1 MKYFRSH
8 LVSLACSVA
17 TLIVLLYWLNPQLAA
32 AADDMP
38 QNIDSNL
45 RHMLQQAEG
54 RTSRS
59 TAVLATSPT
68 NNIARSFNRFDTQ
81 GRILV
86 HVYLDGSQALPLV
99 EKSLIAGG
107 GNVIG
112 REPSYRNG
120 VLALY
125 LPLTQLRVASTMPG
139 VQAITSE
146 YKPKLHVGAATSE
159 GTVVLKTN
167 RVNTELGLRG
177 DGITVGAISDSFDVE
192 ADPPHAADDVA
203 TGDLPV
209 VNVLEDFVNPRDFD
223 EGRAMLQ
230 IVYDVAPHAHLAFAT
245 AFPSEI
251 NFVNNIRRLRTE
263 ANCDIIVDDL
273 LFPDEPVFSDGML
286 AQTVN
291 EVVDSTALPGK
302 RVVYCSCAFNHGD
315 NGYRATYR
323 NLEDHAVRSSHGHG
337 NLKFVTDPNSPN
349 YLDPA
354 LTAGGW
360 HNWNPDP
367 SRPAESMTTI
377 SSTRGFFFA
386 GPGDFYYFLGMQW
399 DDPFDLP
406 KGVTTDY
413 NLLVFDM
420 DGNYLGGDGIGLS
433 GDNNN
438 FQTKQ
443 PLEFAGYFLRGASY
457 QIAITRTAQ
466 TNNASPQRATHL
478 ALYSSFNADGTMR
491 GKYFRPDTLT
501 TPAVFGHAGAAGAI
515 AVAAYIY
522 DWTGK
527 QPYKPE
533 IEDFTSPGPT
543 TIYFDAAGHRL
554 GRPEIREKPD
564 IAAVDGVATTF
575 GPIGFFGTSA
585 AAPHA
590 AGVAALLIQAA
601 GGPGSI
607 SPAEVKRVMQ
617 LTAMPRDSEP
627 FFSQAVAT
635 EDGRDHSQS
644 PQDSGHREDE
654 GTVTITAQGEAFE
667 NPDFLSVKFLGSPNQ
682 SVRSLT
688 IDVANSGLFF
698 DLQPTES
705 NPGYSL
711 GTLIGLRPSDVILLN
726 GTQSGPS
733 LSFSFAPGAFKSGD
747 SFSFVAGV
755 HSIYPTGIGD
765 SADFLASSAV
775 RAHLTGSPAQE
786 LTGTFSKNDLVR
798 GYQVFDGYGL
808 IDAYAAARA
817 VQIAHG
823 HH

>member
-1 MKYFRSH
+1 MKYFYSH
-8 LVSLACSVA
+8 LLSCARPACVVV
-17 TLIVLLYWLNPQLAA
+17 TFIVLLYWLSPQLAA

-45 RHMLQQAEG
+45 RHMLKQTEG
-54 RTSRS
+54 R
-59 TAVLATSPT
+59 APANINALALAPAKD
-68 NNIARSFNRFDTQ
+68 IARSFNRFDAQ
-81 GRILV
+81 DRILV
-86 HVYLDGSQALPLV
+86 RVYLDGSQPLSVV
-99 EKSLIAGG
+99 ERSLVTRG
-107 GNVIG
+107 GNVVS
-112 REPSYRNG
+112 RLPSYRNG
-120 VLALY
+120 VIAVH
-125 LPLTQLRVASTMPG
+125 LPSTQLRAVSSLPG
-139 VQAITSE
+139 VQSIASE
-146 YKPKLHVGAATSE
+146 WKPKMNVGAATSE

-192 ADPPHAADDVA
+192 ADPPHAADDIA

-209 VNVLEDFVNPRDFD
+209 VNVLEDFVTDRDFD

-230 IVYDVAPHAHLAFAT
+230 IVYDMAPHAQLAFAT
-245 AFPSEI
+245 AYPSEI
-251 NFVNNIRRLRTE
+251 DFANNIRRLRTE
-263 ANCDIIVDDL
+263 AHCDVIVDDIL
-273 LFPDEPVFSDGML
+273 AFDEPVFSDGML
-286 AQTVN
+286 AQAVN
-291 EVVDSTALPGK
+291 EVVNSTTLPGK
-302 RVVYCSCAFNHGD
+302 RVVYCSCAGNDGD

-323 NLEDHAVRSSHGHG
+323 NLDDHAVRSSHGHG

-360 HNWNPDP
+360 HNWNPNP
-367 SRPAESMTTI
+367 GEPAEPVTI
-377 SSTRGFFFA
+377 ITGTRGFIPYA
-386 GPGDFYYFLGMQW
+386 SYYLLGMQW

-406 KGVTTDY
+406 NGVTTDF

-420 DGNYLGGDGIGLS
+420 DGNYLGGGGVGFA

-438 FQTKQ
+438 FQTQ
-443 PLEFAGYFLRGASY
+443 EPLEIAGYFLRGASY
-457 QIAITRTAQ
+457 QIAITRTTQ
-466 TNNASPQRATHL
+466 TNNFSQQRATHL
-478 ALYSSFNADGTMR
+478 ALYSSFNAEGFIR
-491 GKYFRPDTLT
+491 GKYFRPDHLT
-501 TPAVFGHAGAAGAI
+501 TPAVQGHAAAAGAI

-533 IEDFTSPGPT
+533 IEDFTSPGPA
-543 TIYFDAAGHRL
+543 TIYFDAADHRL
-554 GRPEIREKPD
+554 SRPEIREKPD
-564 IAAVDGVATTF
+564 IAAVDGVSTTF
-575 GPIGFFGTSA
+575 GPFGFFGTSA

-607 SPAEVKRVMQ
+607 SSAEVKRAMQ

-627 FFSQAVAT
+627 FFCQAAAT
-635 EDGRDHSQS
+635 ENHSQS
-644 PQDSGHREDE
+644 PR
-654 GTVTITAQGEAFE
+654 VVVTAQGEAFE
-667 NPDFLSVKFLGSPNQ
+667 NPDFLTVTFLGPSNQ
-682 SVRSLT
+682 SLRSLT

-698 DLQPTES
+698 DLQPTDT

-711 GTLIGLRPSDVILLN
+711 GTLMGLRPSDVTLLN

-747 SFSFVAGV
+747 SFSFVAGA
-755 HSIYPTGIGD
+755 HSIYPAGIGD
-765 SADFLASSAV
+765 AADFLASSTV
-775 RAHLTGSPAQE
+775 RAQLTGNPAQE
-786 LTGTFSKNDLVR
+786 LTGAFSKNDLVR

-817 VQIAHG
+817 VQSARG
-823 HH
+823 HR

>member
-8 LVSLACSVA
+8 LVSLARSACLVVP
-17 TLIVLLYWLNPQLAA
+17 LIVLLYWLSPQLAA

-45 RHMLQQAEG
+45 RRMLQKAEG
-54 RTSRS
+54 RMPRS
-59 TAVLATSPT
+59 AAANSAPQMED
-68 NNIARSFNRFDTQ
+68 IARSFNRFDAQ

-86 HVYLDGSQALPLV
+86 RVYLDGSMALSVV
-99 EKSLIAGG
+99 EKSLMAGG
-107 GNVIG
+107 SSVVG

-125 LPLTQLRVASTMPG
+125 LPLTQLRAASTLPG
-139 VQAITSE
+139 VQAITTE
-146 YKPKLHVGAATSE
+146 FKPQMHVGAATSQ

-177 DGITVGAISDSFDVE
+177 DGVTVGVISGTFDQQVF
-192 ADPPHAADDVA
+192 PPHAADDVA
-203 TGDLPV
+203 TGDLPI
-209 VNVLEDFVNPRDFD
+209 VNVVEDFVYPDINFD

-230 IVYDVAPHAHLAFAT
+230 IVYDLAPHAQLAFAT
-245 AFPSEI
+245 AAPSEV
-251 NFVNNIRRLRTE
+251 NFANNIRRLRTE
-263 ANCDIIVDDL
+263 AHCDVIVDDIL
-273 LFPDEPVFSDGML
+273 GIDEPLFSDGML
-286 AQTVN
+286 AQAVN
-291 EVVDSTALPGK
+291 EVVNSTTLPGK
-302 RVVYCSCAFNHGD
+302 RVVYCSSAGNDGD

-323 NLEDHAVRSSHGHG
+323 NLEDHAVRSPHGHG

-360 HNWNPDP
+360 HNWNPN
-367 SRPAESMTTI
+367 SSEPAEPVATI
-377 SSTRGFFFA
+377 TSTRGFFTPD
-386 GPGDFYYFLGMQW
+386 PGDFYYFLGMQW

-406 KGVTTDY
+406 NGVTTDF

-420 DGNYLGGDGIGLS
+420 DGNYLGGGGVGLS

-457 QIAITRTAQ
+457 QIAITRTTQ
-466 TNNASPQRATHL
+466 TGNFSPQRATHL
-478 ALYSSFNADGTMR
+478 ALYSSFNVEGVMR

-515 AVAAYIY
+515 AVAAYLY

-543 TIYFDAAGHRL
+543 TIYFDTAGHRL
-554 GRPEIREKPD
+554 SRPEIREKPD
-564 IAAVDGVATTF
+564 IAAVDGVSTTL

-607 SPAEVKRVMQ
+607 SPAEVKRAMQ
-617 LTAMPRDSEP
+617 LTAMARDSEP
-627 FFSQAVAT
+627 FFCQAVAT
-635 EDGRDHSQS
+635 ENHSQS
-644 PQDSGHREDE
+644 PR
-654 GTVTITAQGEAFE
+654 VVVTAQGEAFE
-667 NPDFLSVKFLGSPNQ
+667 NPDFLTVTFLGPSNQ
-682 SVRSLT
+682 SLRSLSL
-688 IDVANSGLFF
+688 DVARSGLFF
-698 DLQPTES
+698 DLQPTLA

-711 GTLIGLRPSDVILLN
+711 GTLTGLKPSDITLLN
-726 GTQSGPS
+726 GTQSGQT
-733 LSFSFAPGAFKSGD
+733 LSFTFAPGAFRSGD

-755 HSIYPTGIGD
+755 HSIYPAGIGD
-765 SADFLASSAV
+765 SADFLASSTV
-775 RAHLTGSPAQE
+775 RAQLTGSPAQE
-786 LTGTFSKNDLVR
+786 ITIPPARSQNDLVR
-798 GYQVFDGYGL
+798 GYQVFDG
-808 IDAYAAARA
+808 
-817 VQIAHG
+817 
-823 HH
+823 